1 MVRQPRR
8 SKSGARSRKSHC
20 VICGS
25 TDQVQWHHIGG
36 ENHVIW
42 IRAPFCLKHH
52 DEFHLRLRLG
62 ESEVL
67 LYTSDEHERHRRAR
81 QVMLAV
87 LSMLEHHRKTE
98 KPLQNGKVAQHD

>member
-1 MVRQPRR
+1 MNTIREARR
-8 SKSGARSRKSHC
+8 SKSSTRLSKMHC

-25 TDQVQWHHIGG
+25 SDEVERHHIGG
-36 ENHVIW
+36 QNHVIW
-42 IRAPFCLKHH
+42 ITAPFCVKHH

-67 LYTSDEHERHRRAR
+67 FYTDDEQERHRRAR

-87 LSMLEHHRKTE
+87 LAMLEHHRK
-98 KPLQNGKVAQHD
+98 K